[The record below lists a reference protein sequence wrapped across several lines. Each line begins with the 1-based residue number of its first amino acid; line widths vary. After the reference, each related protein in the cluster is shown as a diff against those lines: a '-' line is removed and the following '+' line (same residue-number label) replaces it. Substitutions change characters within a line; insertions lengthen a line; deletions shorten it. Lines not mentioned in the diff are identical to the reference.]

1 MRDDHELTLLCYTS
15 IASHLMT
22 HDELIDLLEQS
33 RENNGMKDVTG
44 MLLYMDGCFFQVLE
58 GEKAIVERLYEKIG
72 RDKRHVQVMK
82 LIEEP
87 LDTRSFHKWT
97 MGYQQVSRV
106 ELANITGLTDF
117 LDRDSNGFETLE
129 IGRARKLIEMFREG
143 RWVKNV
149 NTHYYRKQKV
159 H

>member
-1 MRDDHELTLLCYTS
+1 MNDDHELTLLCYTS
-15 IASHLMT
+15 IAAHLMT
-22 HDELIDLLEQS
+22 HDELLALLEQS
-33 RENNGMKDVTG
+33 RINNAKRNVTG

-58 GEKAIVERLYEKIG
+58 GERAIVDQLYAKIG
-72 RDKRHVQVMK
+72 NDKRHLSVMK

-87 LDTRSFHKWT
+87 LQKRSFNKWT

-106 ELANITGLTDF
+106 ELANVTGLTDF

-129 IGRARKLIEMFREG
+129 TSRARKLIEMFREG

-149 NTHYYRKQKV
+149 NTHYYQKSTM

>member
-1 MRDDHELTLLCYTS
+1 MHEDHELTLLCYTS
-15 IASHLMT
+15 IAAHLMT
-22 HDELIDLLEQS
+22 HDELIALLEQA
-33 RENNGMKDVTG
+33 RENNDTKDITG

-58 GEKAIVERLYEKIG
+58 GEKAIIDRLFDKIG
-72 RDKRHVQVMK
+72 QDKRHLQVMK

-87 LDTRSFHKWT
+87 LAHRSFHKWT

-117 LDRDSNGFETLE
+117 LDRDINGFETLE
-129 IGRARKLIEMFREG
+129 TSRARKLIEMFREG

-149 NTHYYRKQKV
+149 NTHYYLKHKA

>member
-1 MRDDHELTLLCYTS
+1 MHDDHELALLCYTS
-15 IASHLMT
+15 IAAHLMS
-22 HDELIDLLEQS
+22 HDELMTLLEQS
-33 RENNGMKDVTG
+33 RVNNAKRNVTG

-58 GEKAIVERLYEKIG
+58 GEKATVDKLFAIISN
-72 RDKRHVQVMK
+72 DKRHLRVTK

-87 LDTRSFHKWT
+87 LKKRSFNQWT

-106 ELANITGLTDF
+106 ELANVTGLTDF

-129 IGRARKLIEMFREG
+129 TSRARKLIEMFREG

-149 NTHYYRKQKV
+149 NTHYYQKTTI

>member
-1 MRDDHELTLLCYTS
+1 MHDDHELTLLCYTS
-15 IASHLMT
+15 IAAHLMS
-22 HDELIDLLEQS
+22 HDELIALLEQS
-33 RENNGMKDVTG
+33 RVNNTKLNVTG

-58 GEKAIVERLYEKIG
+58 GEKAIIDHLYDKISN
-72 RDKRHVQVMK
+72 DKRHLRVIK

-87 LDTRSFHKWT
+87 LNKRSFNKWT

-106 ELANITGLTDF
+106 ELANVTGLTDF

-129 IGRARKLIEMFREG
+129 TSRARKLIEMFREG

-149 NTHYYRKQKV
+149 NTHYYQKITI

>member
-1 MRDDHELTLLCYTS
+1 MNDDHELTLLCYTS
-15 IASHLMT
+15 IAAHLMS
-22 HDELIDLLEQS
+22 HDELIALLEQS
-33 RENNGMKDVTG
+33 RVNNAMRNVTG

-58 GEKAIVERLYEKIG
+58 GEKAIVDHLYAKISK
-72 RDKRHVQVMK
+72 DKRHLRVMK

-87 LDTRSFHKWT
+87 LKKRSFNKWT

-106 ELANITGLTDF
+106 ELANVTGLTDF
-117 LDRDSNGFETLE
+117 LDRDSNSFETLE
-129 IGRARKLIEMFREG
+129 ISRARKLIEMFREG

-149 NTHYYRKQKV
+149 NTHYYQKTTI